1 MFALY
6 LAGPVEH
13 RGTVGIRPNHL
24 LAAILTLFQPGVE
37 GAIMP
42 IISGPLFGMAQP
54 TFKRFRRAYLG
65 TKGQ

>member
-24 LAAILTLFQPGVE
+24 LAATLSLFRQGGGVDYARHIWMFQLILIRSAVPG
-37 GAIMP
+37 
-42 IISGPLFGMAQP
+42 
-54 TFKRFRRAYLG
+54 
-65 TKGQ
+65 